1 MQQPSPRK
9 QKNSMTR
16 RTFMKAAGTAT
27 ALTAASWSRVS
38 GANDRIGIGMVGI
51 GLMGRIHT
59 RNFAKLP
66 DASVVAI
73 CDVYDPRAQVGA
85 EIVGGNVATCR
96 DFRKLLDNKDIDAL
110 VIATPDHWHGMMTM
124 MACAAG
130 KDVYVEKPLT
140 LFVREGRW
148 MIDVAKRYKRVV
160 QVGVQNRSGPNFQ
173 RAREFVQQGKLGSIL
188 AVQDTYCRNLMP
200 GFGNPP
206 DQEPPKELDW
216 DLWLGPAPQRAYN
229 PNRGIYH
236 FRWIWDYAGG
246 QMTNLGQHSLD
257 IVQWFTGVNAPKSVY
272 STGGRFYLKD
282 NMETPDNQDVLIDYG
297 DFTGICQYREAT
309 AGRTGS
315 AWAASRSSGPRARC
329 PWAAADTKCSR
340 IARPTPSAPWPTS
353 SADIRWAGRS
363 RWRSR
368 RTSSGPRRQ
377 KDDTGDGAKDY
388 VAARAELP
396 RLHPL
401 AQAADRGYRERARRR
416 DDVPSGQY
424 LPADRPQDHVGRPEG
439 ADRRRPRGRPHA
451 RPRISQPVGQG
462 IAKSEG
468 DVRPCT
474 VEEKRCCRSAGPRP
488 ARSWDRRSAREG
500 LRRPGEI
507 S

>member
-9 QKNSMTR
+9 QKSSITR

-27 ALTAASWSRVS
+27 ALTAASWSRVY
-38 GANDRIGIGMVGI
+38 GANERIGVGMVGI

-73 CDVYDPRAQVGA
+73 CDVYDPRAEVGA
-85 EIVGGNVATCR
+85 EIVGGNVLKCR

-110 VIATPDHWHGMMTM
+110 VIATSDHWHALLTM

-173 RAREFVQQGKLGSIL
+173 RAREFVQQGKLGRIL

-229 PNRGIYH
+229 PNRAIYH

-257 IVQWFTGVNAPKSVY
+257 IVQWFTGANAPKSVY

-309 AGRTGS
+309 SGRAGLGMGGVTFFGTKGTMSVGRGGYEVFPDRKADPFGS
-315 AWAASRSSGPRARC
+315 MANILGGHPVGGPQ
-329 PWAAADTKCSR
+329 PVEE
-340 IARPTPSAPWPTS
+340 
-353 SADIRWAGRS
+353 
-363 RWRSR
+363 
-368 RTSSGPRRQ
+368 PRDQ
-377 KDDTGDGAKDY
+377 FWTEKVKDSTGDGAKDY
-388 VAARAELP
+388 VEHAKNFLECIRTRRQPIADIESAHEVATTCHLANISLRTGRKITWDAKKEQIVGDREAARMLVREYRSPWDKEL
-396 RLHPL
+396 
-401 AQAADRGYRERARRR
+401 
-416 DDVPSGQY
+416 
-424 LPADRPQDHVGRPEG
+424 
-439 ADRRRPRGRPHA
+439 
-451 RPRISQPVGQG
+451 
-462 IAKSEG
+462 
-468 DVRPCT
+468 
-474 VEEKRCCRSAGPRP
+474 RS
-488 ARSWDRRSAREG
+488 
-500 LRRPGEI
+500 LKVT
-507 S
+507 